1 MYFSIIARFFIE
13 TSLEIMITSILNFE
27 DPMLLDIGDYVS
39 LSIAVLMMGVVLT
52 GSILLSV
59 TIKKMNKDKG
69 KQLNKKLGFLYKD
82 LKTDSVL

>member
-1 MYFSIIARFFIE
+1 
-13 TSLEIMITSILNFE
+13 MITSILNFE